1 MKQLAMILIIM
12 QFSLAQQTQEGA
24 PYSQIYSSGN
34 NYQTVNLP
42 YVDHDALLEEDAYR
56 EIGTPYRYGYKHEVY
71 YTSENSGT
79 WKKTA
84 DGGRCGDRKSVV

>member
-1 MKQLAMILIIM
+1 MSPSVLSCHLLYSIISLLLIFYAVIKMVKQLAMILIIM

-56 EIGTPYRYGYKHEVY
+56 EMGTPYRYG
-71 YTSENSGT
+71 
-79 WKKTA
+79 
-84 DGGRCGDRKSVV
+84 